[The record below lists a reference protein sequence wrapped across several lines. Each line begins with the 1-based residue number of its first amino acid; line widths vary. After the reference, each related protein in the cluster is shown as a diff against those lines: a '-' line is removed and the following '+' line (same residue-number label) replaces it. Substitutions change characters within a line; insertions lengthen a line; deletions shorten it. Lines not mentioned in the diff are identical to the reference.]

1 MDHHESPDSAAS
13 HAATPHS
20 PSHGSDAQRLLL
32 GVIAGVVAGLALVV
46 GLMVA
51 MRPAP
56 LPALTDE
63 SLAAARAKWES
74 QGPKSYDLE
83 LVIRGREPGKVV
95 AEVRNGEVTRL
106 TRDGREPDQRR
117 TWQYWSVPAQF
128 DTLDEELADVHK
140 AASGFADSKNV
151 QTRLEAQFDPRFGY
165 PAKYRRIVIGNNL
178 SMSWEVTRFKPV
190 EAAGEHAASSA
201 APHETSASP
210 EAK

>member
-83 LVIRGREPGKVV
+83 LVIRGREPGKVGTQLAKWRLRGLSRQRHFV
-95 AEVRNGEVTRL
+95 PSRAQRTRAN
-106 TRDGREPDQRR
+106 RR
-117 TWQYWSVPAQF
+117 A
-128 DTLDEELADVHK
+128 
-140 AASGFADSKNV
+140 
-151 QTRLEAQFDPRFGY
+151 R
-165 PAKYRRIVIGNNL
+165 
-178 SMSWEVTRFKPV
+178 
-190 EAAGEHAASSA
+190 SA
-201 APHETSASP
+201 R
-210 EAK
+210 